1 MTENPSYE
9 TLENKIR
16 ELKAKVAR
24 SEAEVTRLRQREKR
38 LSQIIQE
45 TSIPT
50 FVIDKNHIVTHI
62 NKAYENLT
70 GISAQEILGTNKQ
83 WMCFY
88 PTERPTMADLIV
100 DEASEEEISRYY
112 SGRERKSLISEGGY
126 EASALFRDLGKEPK
140 WLFFTASPLKDDD
153 GRITGAIETLQDI
166 TEQKRAEHALRKSGR
181 RLRTLLD
188 FVPYPIV
195 VFTLDGRVD
204 YLNPSFTETF
214 GWTLEE
220 LRGKTI
226 PYTPP
231 ELAEET
237 DQMIR
242 RLLEEKI
249 ILRHETRRLTKDG
262 RILDVVMKGRVYA
275 EEEDAPAG
283 EIVILRDITHEKEI
297 ARNNEAVL
305 RISMALPEYPDLED
319 LLDYITSEVKQLLV
333 TEGALVILL
342 DEEKGELFFMGAA
355 YDDTDTQKRIKE
367 IRFPLDELVAGE
379 VIRTGEPVIVSDTS
393 ENRDLHR
400 ERDKKLGYH
409 TRNLLLVP
417 LRSKDRIIGV
427 LCAINKKDEAFDQ
440 ANVELLNMVAATV
453 ALSIENARFSEE
465 LKKAYR
471 EVISMNRAKDKV
483 INHLS
488 HELKTP
494 VSVLSGSL
502 NILERHLMVLP
513 AKDWEKALARSR
525 RNLERIMEIQNQVE
539 DIMLDRHYESH
550 HVTSLLLDQCAD
562 ELESL
567 LAEQFGE
574 GPHIEAVRN
583 RIDKLMGPKE
593 IEHKRV
599 QLDQYVARRLEVL
612 KPRFAHREVDIVSL
626 LEPAPAISIP
636 LDPLEKVV
644 DGLIK
649 NAIENTPDEGK
660 IVLSVHPKGEGTEFS
675 VHDYGVGI
683 ITDAQRHI
691 FDGFF
696 ATQDTMAYSSKQA
709 FDFNAGGKGAD
720 LLRMKIFSER
730 YNFKIEMTSSRCRF
744 IPKESDLCPGR
755 ISKCPHC
762 EHKRDCYNS
771 GETTFTL
778 YFPSA

>member
-1 MTENPSYE
+1 
-9 TLENKIR
+9 
-16 ELKAKVAR
+16 
-24 SEAEVTRLRQREKR
+24 
-38 LSQIIQE
+38 
-45 TSIPT
+45 
-50 FVIDKNHIVTHI
+50 
-62 NKAYENLT
+62 
-70 GISAQEILGTNKQ
+70 
-83 WMCFY
+83 
-88 PTERPTMADLIV
+88 
-100 DEASEEEISRYY
+100 
-112 SGRERKSLISEGGY
+112 
-126 EASALFRDLGKEPK
+126 
-140 WLFFTASPLKDDD
+140 
-153 GRITGAIETLQDI
+153 
-166 TEQKRAEHALRKSGR
+166 
-181 RLRTLLD
+181 
-188 FVPYPIV
+188 
-195 VFTLDGRVD
+195 
-204 YLNPSFTETF
+204 
-214 GWTLEE
+214 
-220 LRGKTI
+220 
-226 PYTPP
+226 
-231 ELAEET
+231 
-237 DQMIR
+237 
-242 RLLEEKI
+242 
-249 ILRHETRRLTKDG
+249 
-262 RILDVVMKGRVYA
+262 
-275 EEEDAPAG
+275 
-283 EIVILRDITHEKEI
+283 
-297 ARNNEAVL
+297 
-305 RISMALPEYPDLED
+305 
-319 LLDYITSEVKQLLV
+319 
-333 TEGALVILL
+333 
-342 DEEKGELFFMGAA
+342 
-355 YDDTDTQKRIKE
+355 
-367 IRFPLDELVAGE
+367 
-379 VIRTGEPVIVSDTS
+379 
-393 ENRDLHR
+393 
-400 ERDKKLGYH
+400 
-409 TRNLLLVP
+409 
-417 LRSKDRIIGV
+417 
-427 LCAINKKDEAFDQ
+427 
-440 ANVELLNMVAATV
+440 
-453 ALSIENARFSEE
+453 
-465 LKKAYR
+465 
-471 EVISMNRAKDKV
+471 
-483 INHLS
+483 
-488 HELKTP
+488 
-494 VSVLSGSL
+494 
-502 NILERHLMVLP
+502 MVLP
-513 AKDWEKALARSR
+513 AKDWEKALSRSR

>member
-1 MTENPSYE
+1 MPE
-9 TLENKIR
+9 TPAHWELKEKIR
-16 ELKAKVAR
+16 SL
-24 SEAEVTRLRQREKR
+24 EAEATRWKKEAERLEASEKR

-50 FVIDKNHIVTHI
+50 FVIDKNHVVTHI

-70 GISAQEILGTNKQ
+70 GITADKIVGTNNQ

-88 PTERPTMADLIV
+88 PTRRPTMADLIV
-100 DEASEEEISRYY
+100 DQASEKEIHRYY
-112 SGRERKSLISEGGY
+112 GGRERKSLISEGGY
-126 EASALFRDLGKEPK
+126 EASALFRDLGTEPK
-140 WLFFTASPLKDDD
+140 WLFFTASPLKDER
-153 GRITGAIETLQDI
+153 GNITGAIETLQDI
-166 TEQKRAEHALRKSGR
+166 TEQKRAENALRKSER

-195 VFTLDGRVD
+195 VFSLDGRVD

-214 GWTLEE
+214 GWTLKE
-220 LRGKTI
+220 LHGKTI

-231 ELAEET
+231 GLEKET
-237 DQMIR
+237 GRMIQ
-242 RLLEEKI
+242 RLMKEKVI
-249 ILRHETRRLTKDG
+249 HRHETRRLTRDG
-262 RILDVVMKGRVYA
+262 RVLDVVMKGRVYS
-275 EEEDAPAG
+275 ENEDAPAG
-283 EIVILRDITHEKEI
+283 EIVILRDITTEKEI

-305 RISMALPEYPDLED
+305 RISMALPEYPDLEE
-319 LLDYITSEVKQLLV
+319 LLDYISSEIKQLLV
-333 TEGALVILL
+333 SEGALVILL
-342 DEEKGELFFMGAA
+342 DQEKDELFFMGAA
-355 YDDTDTQKRIKE
+355 YDDSDTQRRIKE
-367 IRFPLDELVAGE
+367 IRFPMDALVAGQ
-379 VIRTGEPVIVSDTS
+379 VIKGGEPLIVSDTS
-393 ENRDLHR
+393 GNPELHR

-417 LRSKDRIIGV
+417 LRSKDRIIGA
-427 LCAINKKDEAFDQ
+427 LCAINKKDGAFDK
-440 ANVELLNMVAATV
+440 ANEELLSMVAATV

-502 NILERHLMVLP
+502 NILERHLKAL
-513 AKDWEKALARSR
+513 ADKDWEKALARSR

-539 DIMLDRHYESH
+539 DIMLDRHYKSH
-550 HVTSLLLDQCAD
+550 HVVSLLLDQCAD

-574 GPHIEAVRN
+574 GPHVDAIRR

-593 IEHKRV
+593 IERKRV
-599 QLDQYVARRLEVL
+599 ELDQYVAQRLDAL
-612 KPRFAHREVDIVSL
+612 KEQFAHREVHIVPL
-626 LEPAPAISIP
+626 LEPAPTISMP
-636 LDPLEKVV
+636 LDPLQKIV

-660 IVLSVHPKGEGTEFS
+660 IVISVGPQEDGAEFA

-683 ITDAQRHI
+683 IAEAQRHI

-696 ATQDTMAYSSKQA
+696 ATQDTMAYSSKRA

-730 YNFKIEMTSSRCRF
+730 YNLKIEMTSTRCRY
-744 IPKESDLCPGR
+744 IPTESDICPGK
-755 ISKCPHC
+755 ISECPHC
-762 EHKRDCYNS
+762 TNKRDCYAS
-771 GETTFTL
+771 GETTFTIR
-778 YFPSA
+778 FPPA